1 MTQQASKLLQKAL
14 SLSEE
19 ERAELAGSLIESLDA
34 TINEVAK
41 AAWNQEIGRRIGDL
55 DSGKAKTIPW
65 EAVRSRIS
73 AKFFASRKAR
83 ADFKAFDKIMG
94 RRGGK
99 RPRVGDEL
107 PTGTKGE

>member
-1 MTQQASKLLQKAL
+1 MYNNAMTQQTSELLQKAL

-34 TINEVAK
+34 TVDQAAE
-41 AAWNQEIGRRIGDL
+41 AAWNEEIARRIADL

-73 AKFFASRKAR
+73 SKLTH
-83 ADFKAFDKIMG
+83 
-94 RRGGK
+94 GK
-99 RPRVGDEL
+99 
-107 PTGTKGE
+107 

>member
-1 MTQQASKLLQKAL
+1 MTRRASELFQKAL
-14 SLSEE
+14 SRSEE
-19 ERAELAGSLIESLDA
+19 ERAELACSLIESLDTTVDKA
-34 TINEVAK
+34 AE
-41 AAWNQEIGRRIGDL
+41 AAWNQEIARRIEDL

-83 ADFKAFDKIMG
+83 ADFKAFDKLMG

-99 RPRVGDEL
+99 RPRAGDEL
-107 PTGTKGE
+107 PPHTKGE